1 MAVKEHTQIVSSY
14 LSRCIPEKSYLILS
28 ALQSITLILLATS
41 IALAISTRIH
51 PGYAGLIFCITLLAG
66 TTTRQY
72 AANIINT
79 GFVNEILLL
88 FIRYPGYGL
97 FFLAIGVKAYLLSD
111 LRIYIFAVPFS
122 FFLWGYVALL
132 MARHATNSSGELSE
146 LLEPS
151 GLRNFYNITNRWW
164 DRYLLRIYQWIH
176 TWITPLLI
184 LILTGANRPGLLFLT
199 SSILVI
205 VIITFKLRLLSLQG
219 SESAQAASRSGT
231 GFLLYMFGFSIL
243 LLLITGL
250 PFADVIEAIQVV
262 GPDIML
268 LLIVPAAWVIPY
280 AMTLKV
286 LLNNRVTFRDALY
299 TQVSGDAFNS
309 ITPLLGLGGEPY
321 KAKHLSNFVSL
332 EDSSRAIVQSRL
344 IHALSGVL
352 FAAIVMLITVLVVDL
367 SRIPG
372 FATGM
377 SIVSAIMFTVSLL
390 LIWVTMS
397 RAPTRIARLVLT
409 RFKIIEDFQHARL
422 PWSTLWLAIIY
433 KLTGRS
439 GKFLEL
445 YVIFRVLDIV
455 PTFADMMLVEAM
467 IMASISIFFFVPQG
481 LGVNEAGIVTAFTIA
496 GYAAATGIAFGL
508 IRRARMVVYALFG
521 LAIYILG
528 KAVGFGQQRYR
539 IRPTK

>member
-1 MAVKEHTQIVSSY
+1 
-14 LSRCIPEKSYLILS
+14 
-28 ALQSITLILLATS
+28 
-41 IALAISTRIH
+41 
-51 PGYAGLIFCITLLAG
+51 
-66 TTTRQY
+66 
-72 AANIINT
+72 
-79 GFVNEILLL
+79 
-88 FIRYPGYGL
+88 
-97 FFLAIGVKAYLLSD
+97 
-111 LRIYIFAVPFS
+111 
-122 FFLWGYVALL
+122 
-132 MARHATNSSGELSE
+132 
-146 LLEPS
+146 
-151 GLRNFYNITNRWW
+151 
-164 DRYLLRIYQWIH
+164 
-176 TWITPLLI
+176 
-184 LILTGANRPGLLFLT
+184 LT

>member
-1 MAVKEHTQIVSSY
+1 MAVKEHSQIVGSY
-14 LSRCIPEKSYLILS
+14 LSRRIPEKSNLILS
-28 ALQSITLILLATS
+28 ALQSITLILLVSS
-41 IALAISTRIH
+41 ITLALSARIP
-51 PGYAGLIFCITLLAG
+51 PGFAGLVFCITLLAG
-66 TTTRQY
+66 TTSRHY
-72 AANIINT
+72 ASNIINT
-79 GFVNEILLL
+79 GFIHESLLT

-97 FFLAIGVKAYLLSD
+97 FFLAIGIKAFLLTEH
-111 LRIYIFAVPFS
+111 RIYIFAVPFS

-132 MARHATNSSGELSE
+132 MARHATNNSGELSE

-151 GLRNFYNITNRWW
+151 GLRNFRNTTNRWW
-164 DRYLLRIYQWIH
+164 DRYLLGIFQIIH
-176 TWITPLLI
+176 SWITPLLI
-184 LILTGANRPGLLFLT
+184 LVLGIANMPGILFLT
-199 SSILVI
+199 SSILV
-205 VIITFKLRLLSLQG
+205 VAIIAFKLRLLSLQG

-231 GFLLYMFGFSIL
+231 GFLLYMFGVSIL

-268 LLIVPAAWVIPY
+268 LLIVPAVWVIPY
-280 AMTLKV
+280 AMTLKI
-286 LLNNRVTFRDALY
+286 LLNNRVSFQDALY

-332 EDSSRAIVQSRL
+332 EDASRAIVQSRL

-352 FAAIVMLITVLVVDL
+352 FAAIVISITVLVVDL
-367 SRIPG
+367 SRISG
-372 FATGM
+372 FATGL
-377 SIVSAIMFTVSLL
+377 SIVAAIMFTVSLL

-397 RAPTRIARLVLT
+397 RVPTRITGLVLS

-422 PWSTLWLAIIY
+422 PWSTLWLALIY
-433 KLTGRS
+433 KLSGRS

-481 LGVNEAGIVTAFTIA
+481 IGVNEAGIVTAFTIA

-521 LAIYILG
+521 LAVYILG

-539 IRPTK
+539 TNTTR